1 MSSQEERNANPYPR
15 REIEMKKTALPIL
28 VAMIVSLMAL
38 PAAWAGGEAQEKAA
52 KLSEQCHEALN
63 KPSNRKGAKLC
74 QEGID
79 LHKQGKNREAIAKMQ
94 QGLAELQPTESPK
107 GGGY

>member
-1 MSSQEERNANPYPR
+1 
-15 REIEMKKTALPIL
+15 MKKTALPIL
-28 VAMIVSLMAL
+28 VAMVVSLMAL
-38 PAAWAGGEAQEKAA
+38 PAAWAGGDAQEKAA
-52 KLSEQCHEALN
+52 HLSEQCREALK
-63 KPSNRKGAKLC
+63 KPSKGATLC

-94 QGLAELQPTESPK
+94 QGLAELQPTESPT